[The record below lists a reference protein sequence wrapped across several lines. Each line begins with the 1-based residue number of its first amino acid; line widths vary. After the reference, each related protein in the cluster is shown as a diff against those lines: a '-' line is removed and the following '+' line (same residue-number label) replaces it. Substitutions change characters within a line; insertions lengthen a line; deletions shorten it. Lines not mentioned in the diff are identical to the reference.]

1 MQENVMTAR
10 AENQLIA
17 ELSRRVV
24 ADVAPEERRAFQAI
38 SEAYFKNPEKTLKG
52 DGGDDQLLGWG
63 LAEIS
68 LLLTPIILE
77 VVKEVLKDLLTD
89 QLKESIKKNSATLLE
104 KLHMFIKRL
113 FGAKS
118 SQSDPPLTTQ
128 LSLNAGNPLSQE
140 QLKQAHQRA
149 RESAIQMGVDPDKA
163 TLIADSVIVSLQ
175 LPLTNVDVQN

>member
-1 MQENVMTAR
+1 MTAQ
-10 AENQLIA
+10 AEHQLIA

-63 LAEIS
+63 VAEIS

-89 QLKESIKKNSATLLE
+89 SLKDSLKKNSATLFE

-113 FGAKS
+113 FGSKS
-118 SQSDPPLTTQ
+118 SQSDQPPPTQ
-128 LSLNAGNPLSQE
+128 LSLNEGRPLSQE
-140 QLKQAHQRA
+140 QLKQARHRA
-149 RESAIQMGVDPDKA
+149 RESAIQLGVDPDKA

-175 LPLTNVDVQN
+175 IPVMNVDVHNR